1 MSRIVGST
9 EVTAPCALNATPRDG
24 IVRLTGRAVTKRH
37 GKMSRWQIYIRMENL
52 DQPYVKEWFDADG
65 MHDILMALGALEVQ
79 RFPRQANIV
88 LWDVYGFSNGVDDLL
103 EAMFEESR

>member
-1 MSRIVGST
+1 MTSINQVDQYDT
-9 EVTAPCALNATPRDG
+9 DDG
-24 IVRLTGRAVTKRH
+24 FEDAFQRWM
-37 GKMSRWQIYIRMENL
+37 GKENL
-52 DQPYVKEWFDADG
+52 DQPYVKEWFDSDG

>member
-1 MSRIVGST
+1 MTSINQVDQYDSD
-9 EVTAPCALNATPRDG
+9 DG
-24 IVRLTGRAVTKRH
+24 FEDAFQ
-37 GKMSRWQIYIRMENL
+37 RWMAKEKL
-52 DQPYVKEWFDADG
+52 DQPYVKEWFAADG

-79 RFPRQANIV
+79 RFPKVVNYLV

>member
-1 MSRIVGST
+1 MTSINQVDQYDSD
-9 EVTAPCALNATPRDG
+9 DG
-24 IVRLTGRAVTKRH
+24 FEDAFQ
-37 GKMSRWQIYIRMENL
+37 RWMAKEKL

-88 LWDVYGFSNGVDDLL
+88 LWDVYGFSDELDAQLSD
-103 EAMFEESR
+103 MFEETR